1 METLNITEDTPEL
14 EVTDA
19 RYTAMRLKLVFKLW
33 PYVQE
38 ALNSPWS
45 NIRSICYGLICSM
58 LKIDIRDCQKFLP
71 HQHLAL
77 AKMTEERRAL
87 SGPDGL
93 EFTEEERNKIL
104 MTDLLDKQQ
113 MESNKFYLKL
123 RQSVIPMMI
132 NLLSSKES
140 ESKAGGLNI
149 LGSIC
154 GLSYDFSKIKIT
166 RNLEFFKRNSEFISL
181 PIWQHVF
188 ELQDDWDIT
197 IKEASIVLIQLCA
210 PREAIKYF
218 NKCKIEKENQKFQ
231 VMLNKMAKNGGA
243 QGGHGSLSNLSS
255 ARQNSLYNHINS
267 KGSLNGLRR
276 PANEAGAGGVAGD
289 SSNRR
294 IDYKNVDFG
303 YKDKHIPHIPGLIN
317 EFGKIDIAT
326 FLNDNQD
333 MMHLNV
339 EEENTF
345 EPTGLGSGGLGSNV
359 TGSSQPG
366 HKSLGAGL
374 QKGHSGS
381 G

>member
-1 METLNITEDTPEL
+1 MHSQELSRAVQIQNLRSDGNEMDDSHLEDGSSGGEGTGGQNSRQARMRNENAQAQARQRLVEERIPNANYLGELDEALDVETLNITEDTPEL

-71 HQHLAL
+71 HQHLPL

-218 NKCKIEKENQKFQ
+218 NKCKIEKENQKF
-231 VMLNKMAKNGGA
+231 
-243 QGGHGSLSNLSS
+243 
-255 ARQNSLYNHINS
+255 
-267 KGSLNGLRR
+267 
-276 PANEAGAGGVAGD
+276 
-289 SSNRR
+289 
-294 IDYKNVDFG
+294 
-303 YKDKHIPHIPGLIN
+303 
-317 EFGKIDIAT
+317 
-326 FLNDNQD
+326 
-333 MMHLNV
+333 
-339 EEENTF
+339 
-345 EPTGLGSGGLGSNV
+345 
-359 TGSSQPG
+359 
-366 HKSLGAGL
+366 
-374 QKGHSGS
+374 
-381 G
+381 